1 MQPRGQ
7 LPGSFYS
14 TAAPGSAMFCPLPGI
29 PDSWDSGKRDSLPS
43 LAAAPVWTRAGPV
56 WLMYLQRE
64 EGHRSPLESAW
75 HMETQSA
82 SQATSLQQP
91 PWRDRHPAC
100 RVLLTRMLW
109 RLKTLCRWRGG
120 VCSELTGDG
129 YSIGLVS
136 VGELAHRPSGTY
148 S

>member
-1 MQPRGQ
+1 M
-7 LPGSFYS
+7 L
-14 TAAPGSAMFCPLPGI
+14 CPLPGI
-29 PDSWDSGKRDSLPS
+29 PNSWDSGKSDSLPS
-43 LAAAPVWTRAGPV
+43 LATAPVWTRAGPV
-56 WLMYLQRE
+56 QLMCLQRE
-64 EGHRSPLESAW
+64 EGHRSPQESAW

-91 PWRDRHPAC
+91 PRWGRHPAC

-148 S
+148 SWEAKKHKAQEQGKRVDN